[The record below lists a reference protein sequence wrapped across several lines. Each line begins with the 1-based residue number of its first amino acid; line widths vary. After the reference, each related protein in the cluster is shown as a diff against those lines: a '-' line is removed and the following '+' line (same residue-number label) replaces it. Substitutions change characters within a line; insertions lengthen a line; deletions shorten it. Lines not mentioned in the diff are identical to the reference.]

1 MARLESLDIPL
12 GTKMPKFI
20 LRDPDGVIQVSD
32 YAFGKK
38 GLLIVFTCNHCPY
51 AKAVWPRV
59 IRLGMYAQKNGV
71 NVLAINPNIN
81 PQYPDDA
88 PTEMQNKIKEWGIPF
103 PYLIDDTQ
111 KTAREFKAQC
121 TPDIYL
127 FNTAQKLVYHGRV
140 DDNWQDES
148 KVTKEELKE
157 AIEDLV
163 SGKPI
168 MGEQYP
174 SWAAQLNGWNK
185 TYLSDRLKRSER
197 FQSSS
202 NRNFSILL
210 FFCSNWYSSTNF

>member
-59 IRLGMYAQKNGV
+59 IRLGAYAQKNGV
-71 NVLAINPNIN
+71 NALAINPNIN
-81 PQYPDDA
+81 PRYPDDSPA
-88 PTEMQNKIKEWGIPF
+88 EMQNKIREWGIPF
-103 PYLIDDTQ
+103 PYLIDNTQ
-111 KTAREFKAQC
+111 NTARAFKAQC

-127 FNTAQKLVYHGRV
+127 FTAAQKLVYHGRV

-157 AIEDLV
+157 AIEDLI

-168 MGEQYP
+168 MVEQYP
-174 SWAAQLNGWNK
+174 SMGC
-185 TYLSDRLKRSER
+185 
-197 FQSSS
+197 
-202 NRNFSILL
+202 SIK
-210 FFCSNWYSSTNF
+210 WME